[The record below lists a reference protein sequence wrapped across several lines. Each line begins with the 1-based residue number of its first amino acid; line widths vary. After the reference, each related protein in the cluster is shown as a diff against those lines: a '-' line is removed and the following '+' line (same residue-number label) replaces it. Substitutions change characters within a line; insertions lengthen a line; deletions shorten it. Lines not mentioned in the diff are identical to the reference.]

1 MRRSTENV
9 GPVGSA
15 WSELGGDL
23 ESLSHDDVVRR
34 VRALE
39 PYATAARRARIE
51 GVLAQ
56 RIGSVTV
63 LLDSLH
69 DPFNGAAIVRSCDV
83 FGVAQL
89 HVVERHEA
97 FVVAR
102 SVSRGSEH
110 WVDVVTHRSGKAAA
124 AHLAERGFELVAAHP
139 RGTLLP
145 HELRDSAARV
155 ALVLG
160 NEHGGIAPEI
170 LDACTKT
177 VRIPMRGFA
186 ESLNVGVT
194 NAILLNELTRDR
206 AGDLDERTRTRL
218 LLSGLVRSIPKSL
231 QILDAAG
238 LSAGP

>member
-1 MRRSTENV
+1 MGAQLSLEEMDRRI
-9 GPVGSA
+9 G
-15 WSELGGDL
+15 
-23 ESLSHDDVVRR
+23 
-34 VRALE
+34 ALT
-39 PYATAARRARIE
+39 PFATPARRARID
-51 GVLAQ
+51 GVLAR

-89 HVVERHEA
+89 HVVERLEA

-110 WVDVVTHRSGKAAA
+110 WVDVVTHRSGADAAR
-124 AHLAERGFELVAAHP
+124 HLTDRGFDLVAAHP
-139 RGTLLP
+139 EGALLP
-145 HELRDSAARV
+145 SELGAASGRV

-160 NEHGGIAPEI
+160 NEHEGIAPEI
-170 LDACTKT
+170 LDACRMT

-194 NAILLNELTRDR
+194 NAILLHELTRDR
-206 AGDLDERTRTRL
+206 PGDLDEKTKARL
-218 LLSGLVRSIPKSL
+218 LLSGLIRSIPKAM
-231 QILDAAG
+231 QILEASG
-238 LSAGP
+238 LADTD